1 MAVTEAD
8 ASMGSA
14 NVIIAILATLGLVYV
29 VLMKTLYGTLSI
41 SEAGRTWKHKT
52 EVEEVK
58 VMTVYISILLIAL
71 NITAVR

>member
-8 ASMGSA
+8 TSMGSA

-41 SEAGRTWKHKT
+41 NEAGKTWKHKT
-52 EVEEVK
+52 EIEEVWVK
-58 VMTVYISILLIAL
+58 GFCNDILLTAL
-71 NITAVR
+71 YLTAVR